1 MVSHGHGPWLARLL
15 PQLSAAADQ
24 GIACVVLTH
33 NLPEAP
39 VQAPPQGW
47 GFRLVELHNTQ
58 PQGFGANHNQAFGH
72 CATPY
77 FCVLNP
83 DIDLTDAQVWSAL
96 RQALQAPQAG
106 CAYPVLRNADGSLQD
121 SERQT
126 ITPWALVRRRLL
138 GRPETRVDWV
148 NAAFWLL
155 PRPVFAQLR
164 GFDERFYLYC
174 EDTDFCLRLQLAGW
188 QLRKA
193 DAHAVHDARRASLKS
208 GRFLRWHLQSLA
220 RLWLG
225 PVQRRYLKK
234 FRRG

>member
-1 MVSHGHGPWLARLL
+1 MKKLNKVVALM
-15 PQLSAAADQ
+15 AAA
-24 GIACVVLTH
+24 ALA
-33 NLPEAP
+33 AP
-39 VQAPPQGW
+39 VVAFAQAKSVDNW
-47 GFRLVELHNTQ
+47 
-58 PQGFGANHNQAFGH
+58 
-72 CATPY
+72 
-77 FCVLNP
+77 
-83 DIDLTDAQVWSAL
+83 
-96 RQALQAPQAG
+96 
-106 CAYPVLRNADGSLQD
+106 RNADGSLQD

-188 QLRKA
+188 QMCKA